1 MPPSPA
7 CAFFDVDNT
16 LLRGAS
22 GFHLARE
29 MYRMKFFSTR
39 DIAWFAGQAIVYG
52 LRGESETRIAAI
64 RARALTTMAE
74 RRQSEILAIG
84 ELIYEREL
92 EPRIFAGTRALI
104 DEHLAAGDQVW
115 LITATPHEIGD
126 LLARKVGAR
135 GAVATVAEVVDDVYT
150 GRLVG
155 DLMHA
160 ERKALAVV
168 EIAERT
174 GVDLADCFAYGDSIN
189 DAPML
194 TRVGHPTTI
203 NPDRA
208 LRRLARKHGWPIV
221 RMR

>member
-64 RARALTTMAE
+64 RARALTTMAG
-74 RRQSEILAIG
+74 RRQSEVEAIG
-84 ELIYEREL
+84 ERIYEREL
-92 EPRIFAGTRALI
+92 EPRLFAGTRKLVV
-104 DEHLAAGDQVW
+104 DHLAAGDQVW
-115 LITATPHEIGD
+115 LITATPREIGD
-126 LLARKVGAR
+126 LLARKLGAN

-160 ERKALAVV
+160 ERKALAVA
-168 EIAERT
+168 EIAERSEIN
-174 GVDLADCFAYGDSIN
+174 LADCYAYGASIN

-194 TRVGHPTTI
+194 ARVGHPTAI
-203 NPDRA
+203 NPDRQLLA
-208 LRRLARKHGWPIV
+208 LARKQDWPIV